1 MIWIQ
6 YFQLVEFVCL
16 QNLGD
21 SCTLPFGSAKEV
33 FPLWITWITFIL
45 WIFMIL
51 KIGLIIVHG
60 FMNATIKN
68 YGYDQWLLTINV
80 HGHIYEHTSCMI
92 NDHRYRYEHWS
103 SWSMIKGKTYEHRSS
118 IIINHKWHS
127 SRSMIVAMKCRWS
140 YMISVDQWV
149 ISWSLGTTSKQ
160 LHKLRLQSCLSTN
173 ACTKSYPKHNC
184 LFQHSLSLKD
194 KYNSAFLNITLF
206 FGDFSSESHSQSHIL
221 LA

>member
-1 MIWIQ
+1 MISIQ

-21 SCTLPFGSAKEV
+21 SCTLPISSAKVV
-33 FPLWITWITFIL
+33 FPLWITWIPFIP
-45 WIFMIL
+45 WFFMTP

-118 IIINHKWHS
+118 MIINHKWHS

-149 ISWSLGTTSKQ
+149 ISWTLLLQMSVPFVFDIKEQS
-160 LHKLRLQSCLSTN
+160 LRLVTFETFDQNDEKTW
-173 ACTKSYPKHNC
+173 PDH
-184 LFQHSLSLKD
+184 
-194 KYNSAFLNITLF
+194 
-206 FGDFSSESHSQSHIL
+206 
-221 LA
+221 

>member
-1 MIWIQ
+1 MQRQPSLWIIWI
-6 YFQLVEFVCL
+6 
-16 QNLGD
+16 
-21 SCTLPFGSAKEV
+21 P
-33 FPLWITWITFIL
+33 FIL
-45 WIFMIL
+45 WFFMTP

-118 IIINHKWHS
+118 MIINHKWHS

-140 YMISVDQWV
+140 YMISFDQCIILW
-149 ISWSLGTTSKQ
+149 
-160 LHKLRLQSCLSTN
+160 
-173 ACTKSYPKHNC
+173 
-184 LFQHSLSLKD
+184 
-194 KYNSAFLNITLF
+194 TLF
-206 FGDFSSESHSQSHIL
+206 ARPYWLLRCRGFNTTLKNRTSEITPGFFF
-221 LA
+221 

>member
-1 MIWIQ
+1 MNHMNT
-6 YFQLVEFVCL
+6 VH
-16 QNLGD
+16 
-21 SCTLPFGSAKEV
+21 TM
-33 FPLWITWITFIL
+33 
-45 WIFMIL
+45 IFMTP

-149 ISWSLGTTSKQ
+149 ISWTLVNHSVSVSDFRHDFEKVKEAFKIMSENDQWGFCEFKCPLPTQKESDDCWPCDSGILWSLW
-160 LHKLRLQSCLSTN
+160 N
-173 ACTKSYPKHNC
+173 
-184 LFQHSLSLKD
+184 
-194 KYNSAFLNITLF
+194 
-206 FGDFSSESHSQSHIL
+206 HIEVCHP
-221 LA
+221 LAYEWLW

>member
-1 MIWIQ
+1 MGHPNWVAWLQSQQWSEMIWIQ

-21 SCTLPFGSAKEV
+21 SCTLPIGSAKVV
-33 FPLWITWITFIL
+33 FPLWITWIPFIP
-45 WIFMIL
+45 WFFMTP

-103 SWSMIKGKTYEHRSS
+103 SWSMIKGKTL
-118 IIINHKWHS
+118 WTP
-127 SRSMIVAMKCRWS
+127 IVN
-140 YMISVDQWV
+140 D
-149 ISWSLGTTSKQ
+149 
-160 LHKLRLQSCLSTN
+160 H
-173 ACTKSYPKHNC
+173 
-184 LFQHSLSLKD
+184 
-194 KYNSAFLNITLF
+194 
-206 FGDFSSESHSQSHIL
+206 
-221 LA
+221 